1 MEVGKRITE
10 LRTNR
15 GLTTNKLANLCG
27 LSQSFVRSVE
37 LGEKGIT
44 VEKLSLLCDAL
55 DISLRDFFDVPD
67 HVPAKK
73 PLATFRTF
81 ASTWSSPL
89 SFPEPDHLDDL
100 SHQISLLSSKQRHML
115 SEFLKSMQGAK

>member
-67 HVPAKK
+67 HVPTKK
-73 PLATFRTF
+73 PLATFHTF
-81 ASTWSSPL
+81 SNT
-89 SFPEPDHLDDL
+89 
-100 SHQISLLSSKQRHML
+100 
-115 SEFLKSMQGAK
+115 